1 MQFFIYLITEDGEI
15 YLKTMEPEDTIDY
28 KFVLSDKIEIDLSEG
43 LNQEKI
49 EKINKVQA
57 IICHEKL
64 MELRFHM
71 KQYRAPGAKLI
82 KQEKYYVEV
91 LTAYVNFFQGQNF
104 RLTQWRLDELDKED
118 SIPRHAVNLQTG
130 ENVLLSRKQG
140 PFVKLFYNHFVNS
153 KIGDEWMWFSE
164 AYNRLEERYQNPNW
178 KSMSDIFEKR
188 EGRAKLDKLF
198 DVKPE
203 GSKRYYRIKMEA

>member
-1 MQFFIYLITEDGEI
+1 MEFFIYLITEDGEI

-49 EKINKVQA
+49 EKINKAQA
-57 IICHEKL
+57 MICHRKL
-64 MELRFHM
+64 MELRLNI
-71 KQYRAPGAKLI
+71 KQHNAPGDKLI
-82 KQEKYYVEV
+82 KLEKYYVNV
-91 LTAYVNFFQGQNF
+91 LNAYLDFFEGREFQ
-104 RLTQWRLDELDKED
+104 LPQWRLDPKNN
-118 SIPRHAVNLQTG
+118 IPGFAINLISG
-130 ENVLLSRKQG
+130 ENISLSPKQG
-140 PFVKLFYNHFVNS
+140 KFVRLFYKNFVNS
-153 KIGDEWMWFSE
+153 KIGEEWMWFSE

-188 EGRAKLDKLF
+188 EGREKLDKLF

-203 GSKRYYRIKMEA
+203 GSRRYYRIKMED

>member
-1 MQFFIYLITEDGEI
+1 MQFLIYLLTEDGEI

-49 EKINKVQA
+49 EKINKAQA
-57 IICHEKL
+57 MICHRKL
-64 MELRFHM
+64 MELRLNI
-71 KQYRAPGAKLI
+71 KQHNAPGAKL
-82 KQEKYYVEV
+82 KKLEKYYVNV
-91 LTAYVNFFQGQNF
+91 LNAYLDFFEGREFQ
-104 RLTQWRLDELDKED
+104 LPQWRLDPKNN
-118 SIPRHAVNLQTG
+118 IPGFAINLISG
-130 ENVLLSRKQG
+130 ENISLSPKQG
-140 PFVKLFYNHFVNS
+140 KFVRLFYKNFVNS
-153 KIGDEWMWFSE
+153 KIGEEWMWFSE

>member
-1 MQFFIYLITEDGEI
+1 MQFLIYLLTEDGEI

-49 EKINKVQA
+49 EKINKAQA
-57 IICHEKL
+57 MICHRKL
-64 MELRFHM
+64 MELRLNI
-71 KQYRAPGAKLI
+71 KQHNAPGDKLI
-82 KQEKYYVEV
+82 KLEKYYVNV
-91 LTAYVNFFQGQNF
+91 LNAYLDFFEGREFQ
-104 RLTQWRLDELDKED
+104 LPQWRLDPKNN
-118 SIPRHAVNLQTG
+118 IPGFAINLISG
-130 ENVLLSRKQG
+130 ENISLSPKQG
-140 PFVKLFYNHFVNS
+140 KFVRLFYKNFVNS
-153 KIGDEWMWFSE
+153 KIGEEWMWFSE

>member
-49 EKINKVQA
+49 EKINKAQA
-57 IICHEKL
+57 MICHRKL
-64 MELRFHM
+64 MELRLNI
-71 KQYRAPGAKLI
+71 KQHNAPGDKLI
-82 KQEKYYVEV
+82 KLEKYYVNV
-91 LTAYVNFFQGQNF
+91 LNAYLDFFEGREFQ
-104 RLTQWRLDELDKED
+104 LPQWRLDPKNN
-118 SIPRHAVNLQTG
+118 IPGFAINLISG
-130 ENVLLSRKQG
+130 ENISLSPKQG
-140 PFVKLFYNHFVNS
+140 KFVRLFYKNFVNS
-153 KIGDEWMWFSE
+153 KIGEEWMWFSE

-188 EGRAKLDKLF
+188 EGREKLDKLF

-203 GSKRYYRIKMEA
+203 GSRRYYRIKMED

>member
-1 MQFFIYLITEDGEI
+1 MQFLIYLLTEDGEI

-49 EKINKVQA
+49 EKINKAQA
-57 IICHEKL
+57 MICHRKL
-64 MELRFHM
+64 MELRLNI
-71 KQYRAPGAKLI
+71 KQHNAPGAKL
-82 KQEKYYVEV
+82 KKLEKYYVNV
-91 LTAYVNFFQGQNF
+91 LNAYLDFFEGREFQ
-104 RLTQWRLDELDKED
+104 LPQWRLDPKNN
-118 SIPRHAVNLQTG
+118 IPGFAINLISG
-130 ENVLLSRKQG
+130 ENISLSPKQG
-140 PFVKLFYNHFVNS
+140 KFVRLFYKNFVNS
-153 KIGDEWMWFSE
+153 KIGEEWMWFSE

-188 EGRAKLDKLF
+188 EGREKLDKLF

-203 GSKRYYRIKMEA
+203 GSRRYYRIKMED

>member
-1 MQFFIYLITEDGEI
+1 MQFLIYLLTEDGEI

-49 EKINKVQA
+49 EKINKAQA
-57 IICHEKL
+57 MICHRKL
-64 MELRFHM
+64 MELRLNI
-71 KQYRAPGAKLI
+71 KQHNAPGDKLI
-82 KQEKYYVEV
+82 KLEKYYVNV
-91 LTAYVNFFQGQNF
+91 LNAYLDFFEGREFQ
-104 RLTQWRLDELDKED
+104 LPQWRLDPKNN
-118 SIPRHAVNLQTG
+118 IPGFAINLISG
-130 ENVLLSRKQG
+130 ENISLSPKQG
-140 PFVKLFYNHFVNS
+140 KFVRLFYKNFVNS
-153 KIGDEWMWFSE
+153 KIGEEWMWFSE

-188 EGRAKLDKLF
+188 EGREKLDKLF

-203 GSKRYYRIKMEA
+203 GSRRYYRIKMED

>member
-1 MQFFIYLITEDGEI
+1 MQFLIYLLTEDGEI

-49 EKINKVQA
+49 EKINKAQA
-57 IICHEKL
+57 MICHRKL
-64 MELRFHM
+64 MELRLNI
-71 KQYRAPGAKLI
+71 KQHNAPGDKLI
-82 KQEKYYVEV
+82 KLEKYYVNV
-91 LTAYVNFFQGQNF
+91 FNAYLDFFEGREFQ
-104 RLTQWRLDELDKED
+104 LPQWRLDPKNN
-118 SIPRHAVNLQTG
+118 IPGFAINLISG
-130 ENVLLSRKQG
+130 ENISLSPKQG
-140 PFVKLFYNHFVNS
+140 KFVRLFYKNFVNS
-153 KIGDEWMWFSE
+153 KIGEEWMWFSE

-188 EGRAKLDKLF
+188 EGREKLDKLF